1 MRVGPAVAV
10 LLILMSALP
19 IRGAAIDQMRE
30 RLAALKGTT
39 PVAGRF
45 EIEESDLEKTNRPVR
60 HARAEFQCDPITLD
74 VRIPASD
81 LIVPPGGEEAE
92 TASLNLHRL
101 WATLNAAPPILDALR
116 QSTVISERAVQWRN
130 RPAVRLEV
138 SLKPD
143 PPKNVPRMLKL
154 KLDVRQVFWLT
165 PEGTPLAVETHA
177 KFSARFLVVSG
188 GGEEKSSAEYA
199 VVGDRLVAVREVDDS
214 TSAAMGEK
222 GRRRT
227 VRTVTLR
234 R

>member
-1 MRVGPAVAV
+1 MRSGLAGAL
-10 LLILMSALP
+10 LLITISAPPL
-19 IRGAAIDQMRE
+19 RGAAIDQMRQ
-30 RLAALKGTT
+30 RLAALKATT

-45 EIEESDLEKTNRPVR
+45 DIEESDLEKTDRAVR
-60 HARAEFQCDPITLD
+60 RARADFQCDPTMLD

-81 LIVPPGGEEAE
+81 LVAPPGEEAAE
-92 TASLNLHRL
+92 RASLKLDQL

-116 QSTVISERAVQWRN
+116 HSTVISEQAAQWRN

-138 SLKPD
+138 SMKPD
-143 PPKNVPRMLKL
+143 PPKDVPRMLKL
-154 KLDVRQVFWLT
+154 KLDIRQVYWLA
-165 PEGTPLAVETHA
+165 PDGTPLAVETNA

-199 VVGDRLVAVREVDDS
+199 VVGDRLVTVREVDDS